1 MAEFFK
7 KLLADNPLVR
17 WSIIAAGIGGLL
29 EALRIVWLAIRY
41 LAKF

>member
-7 KLLADNPLVR
+7 KLLADNPLVKA
-17 WSIIAAGIGGLL
+17 SIIAAGIGGTL
-29 EALRIVWLAIRY
+29 EGLHIVWLLIRY